1 MASLSVGCAGPL
13 LDPRLGCLRACPLV
27 ASESGDVVN
36 IDKIRVGYV
45 LSEYPKV
52 SHTFIRREIL
62 ALEAA
67 GVSVERLA
75 IRASSDSLPDPV
87 DRNEATKTRYALG
100 VGPVAILTSLIEAFF
115 KAPVRFLRAFLL
127 ATKLGVRSER
137 PLPVHWVYLVEA
149 AVISRWVRELR
160 IDHLHAHFGSNPTEV
175 AMLAGVLSEVPY
187 SFTAHGTVETD
198 NARAIGIAEKVAR
211 AAFVVAVSHY
221 GRAQLLRWVAISE
234 WPKVHVVRCGLGA
247 DFLDSPNVAPPDRRR
262 LLVVGRISAE
272 KGHLVLLDA
281 ASVLRD
287 RRADFEL
294 IIAGDGPL
302 RSEMEGRIAGAKL
315 SDRVSITGWVSS
327 AEVIELLRSS
337 RALVLP
343 SFAEGLPVVLMEAF
357 AMGRPVVATWVAGI
371 PELVGNESS
380 GWLVPPGNVK
390 LLADALQDC
399 LQRSD
404 EDVLAMGR
412 VGQLAVR
419 GLHDVRIETV
429 KLASLFRATIAA
441 TR

>member
-1 MASLSVGCAGPL
+1 VSNEPV
-13 LDPRLGCLRACPLV
+13 
-27 ASESGDVVN
+27 
-36 IDKIRVGYV
+36 RVGYV

-62 ALEAA
+62 ALEAEGIA
-67 GVSVERLA
+67 VERLA
-75 IRASSDSLPDPV
+75 IRASHDSLPDPV
-87 DRNEATKTRYALG
+87 DRNETTRTRYVLG
-100 VGPVAILTSLIEAFF
+100 VGPAAILMALFRSILRDPT
-115 KAPVRFLRAFLL
+115 RFLRAFVL

-137 PLPVHWVYLVEA
+137 PLPVHWVYLAEA

-175 AMLAGVLSEVPY
+175 AMLASVLSGVPY

-221 GRAQLLRWVAISE
+221 GRAQLFRWVGLE
-234 WPKVHVVRCGLGA
+234 DWPKISVVRCGLGA
-247 DFLDSPNVAPPDRRR
+247 DFLDSPDSAPPDGRR
-262 LLVVGRISAE
+262 LLVVGRLSAE

-281 ASVLRD
+281 ARVLRE
-287 RRADFEL
+287 RRIDFEL
-294 IIAGDGPL
+294 VIAGDGPL
-302 RSEMEGRIAGAKL
+302 RSEVEARIAKANL
-315 SDRVSITGWVSS
+315 RDRVSITGWVSS

-371 PELVGNESS
+371 PELVSNGSS
-380 GWLVPPGNVK
+380 GWLVPPGDVGR
-390 LLADALQDC
+390 LADALEDC
-399 LQRSD
+399 LRRSD
-404 EDVLAMGR
+404 EVVVAMGR
-412 VGQLAVR
+412 VGQRAAR
-419 GLHDVRIETV
+419 ELHDVRIEAA
-429 KLASLFRATIAA
+429 KLASMFRTTMSAS
-441 TR
+441 R